1 MFPNESSVDLNYSSN
16 LIGSILSTSLI
27 KDLGLIL
34 GTKIL
39 KTENPISSE
48 LKNTITSFIFSISH

>member
-1 MFPNESSVDLNYSSN
+1 MFPNESSVNLNYSSN

-48 LKNTITSFIFSISH
+48 LKNRITSFIFSISH